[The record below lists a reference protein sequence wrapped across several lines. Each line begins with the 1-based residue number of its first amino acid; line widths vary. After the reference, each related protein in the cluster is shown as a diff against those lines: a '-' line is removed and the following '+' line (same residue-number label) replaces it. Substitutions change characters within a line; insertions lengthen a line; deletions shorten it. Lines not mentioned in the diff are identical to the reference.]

1 MANTAT
7 AEATAP
13 AALPAVLGGV
23 APYLFI
29 AGAAKAADFY
39 RRAFAAKE
47 VYRHALD
54 DKGRTMDIHLHINGG
69 SVMLSDGRTVSVQPL
84 TQIVCVMV
92 ACVTVGFSDP
102 GVHPGSGFV

>member
-29 AGAAKAADFY
+29 AGAAKASGC
-39 RRAFAAKE
+39 E
-47 VYRHALD
+47 
-54 DKGRTMDIHLHINGG
+54 
-69 SVMLSDGRTVSVQPL
+69 DGHGDARGERELKRETP
-84 TQIVCVMV
+84 
-92 ACVTVGFSDP
+92 
-102 GVHPGSGFV
+102 